1 MSSMLALPT
10 RSKETSDKLEL
21 MWSSLSDKARY
32 VIAITDWDVLLYYF
46 SNLDTPE
53 EVNKF
58 FEEEW

>member
-1 MSSMLALPT
+1 MRT
-10 RSKETSDKLEL
+10 EIDRSKETSDKIKL

-32 VIAITDWDVLLYYF
+32 VIAITEWDVLLYYF
-46 SNLDTPE
+46 ANLDTPE